1 MEIQNDFK
9 KFFTEEQ
16 LSLLDPIFKHSI
28 FLRNRIFSNPNIA
41 LFALNKLNR
50 PRDKQTILNELL
62 HNDISGESTN
72 PLQSIIFK
80 ESPLAEMTEQT
91 FVDFLRDF
99 KFVEY
104 IIIAIEE
111 LTFKKDISI
120 ITDHLSSF
128 ASATLEIAYLYATN
142 QLEEKYGI
150 PQDESGSR
158 VGFAVIGLG
167 KLGGWELNFSSD
179 IDIMYVYGT
188 EKGKTSGGSKGK
200 ITNHEFF
207 VKLGERIKYY
217 INERTEKGFV
227 YRVDLRLR
235 PDGDKGP
242 LALPIR
248 SYETYYE
255 LYGQSW
261 ERMMLLKGRVV
272 AGDVEVGEKLLSHL
286 KPFIFRRSIDHRL
299 INDLLD
305 VKSKIAGRVKL
316 KGGKKDVKLG
326 YGGIREIEFSIQ
338 ALQILNYPKN
348 PNVYHKNTLESIK
361 ILHHYNLLTDEEASI
376 LEESYKFLRRLEH
389 MAQIEMEQQTYLIPE
404 DSERFPLYV
413 ERCGFDSIEK
423 FYEKY
428 HQTTSNVNKI
438 FTSII
443 SEEKP
448 SLAKIISDE
457 ELDKEDLISF
467 LRGEGYLQPE
477 TIAEIVKKMLT
488 KKGGKLRG
496 STETKL
502 FLSLLE
508 IILTEIK
515 KLDDAPKILNFFERF
530 FSRADAIYLF
540 YDIFSNSPIILKKLI
555 NIIRYSNYLPNI
567 ILQNRNLL
575 DYIYDP
581 KLVDYNAEDIY
592 NIFIDTI
599 SITDDEEFEY
609 NLSRKKFQELFFNIA
624 YAYLNGGINVV
635 MCGKSLTQLAHGVIN
650 FAFHR
655 EYDRI
660 VKRYGLPLKNNG
672 EVCDYLVLGM
682 GKLGSG
688 EMSFGSDLDIIVL
701 YEEEGFT
708 ESGKTNQEF
717 FSRLVQ
723 KVISYLATPTVYGY
737 LYEID
742 MRLRPSGSKGAL
754 VTTFRSFKEYQYNKA
769 MLWEKQALLRADV
782 VNNESKLK
790 PYFYELIDDVLFNNT
805 LGKNGI
811 QEIYD
816 MRMRIQK
823 EKGDPYEI
831 NDLKAGYG
839 GIIDV
844 EFTVQMFQLKYGK
857 DHASLRQKNTHDLLH
872 IIREL
877 DLIKG
882 RDFYSYHNNFIF
894 FRNIENFI
902 RIMDNKSTSRI
913 PNSNEHLKK
922 LIDFLNFKDVEKFKS
937 QLDDARKSVRNTFNR
952 IFEQYLEK

>member
-1 MEIQNDFK
+1 MENRDDLSL
-9 KFFTEEQ
+9 FFTRDEF
-16 LSLLDPIFKHSI
+16 SLLEPVLKHSI
-28 FLRNRIFSNPNIA
+28 FLRNKIYSNPDLAKYAIK
-41 LFALNKLNR
+41 KLNR
-50 PRDKQTILNELL
+50 PRDKQTILKELL
-62 HNDISGESTN
+62 LNDITGEKTDKHSQFELNN
-72 PLQSIIFK
+72 PPIFTV
-80 ESPLAEMTEQT
+80 SEQT
-91 FVDFLRDF
+91 FIDFLRDF

-104 IIIAIEE
+104 ILIAIEE
-111 LTFKKDISI
+111 LSINRDISK

-128 ASATLEIAYLYATN
+128 ASATLEVAYFYALN
-142 QLEEKYGI
+142 MLEERYGV
-150 PQDESGSR
+150 PQDETGNR

-188 EKGKTSGGSKGK
+188 ERGKTTGGTKGRV
-200 ITNHEFF
+200 TNHEFF
-207 VKLGERIKYY
+207 VKLGEKIKYY

-272 AGDVEVGEKLLSHL
+272 AGDKDTGDKLLNQL
-286 KPFIFRRSIDHRL
+286 RPFIFRRSIDYKL
-299 INDLLD
+299 INDLID
-305 VKSKIAGRVKL
+305 IKSKIAGRVKL
-316 KGGKKDVKLG
+316 KGNKKDVKLG
-326 YGGIREIEFSIQ
+326 YGGIREIEFSVQ

-348 PNVYHKNTLESIK
+348 PDVYHKNTLESIK
-361 ILHHYNLLTDEEASI
+361 ILHHYNLLSDNEAKT
-376 LEESYKFLRRLEH
+376 LEESYKFLRKLEH
-389 MAQIEMEQQTYLIPE
+389 MAQIELEQQTYIIPE

-428 HQTTSNVNKI
+428 YEITNSVNKI

-443 SEEKP
+443 SDEKP
-448 SLAKIISDE
+448 SLSKIISDE
-457 ELDKEDLISF
+457 ELDKDDLVSF
-467 LRGEGYLQPE
+467 LKDEGYINPDI
-477 TIAEIVKKMLT
+477 IADIIRKMIT

-496 STETKL
+496 STETQL
-502 FLSLLE
+502 FLKLLE

-515 KLDDAPKILNFFERF
+515 QMQDAPKILNFFERF
-530 FSRADAIYLF
+530 FSRADTIYLF
-540 YDIFSNSPIILKKLI
+540 YDIFSSSPVILKKLI
-555 NIIRYSNYLPNI
+555 NIIVYSNYLPNV

-581 KLVDYNAEDIY
+581 KLVNYDSEDIY

-599 SITDDEEFEY
+599 SHTDDEEFEY
-609 NLSRKKFQELFFNIA
+609 NLSRKKFQELFFNVA

-635 MCGKSLTQLAHGVIN
+635 NCGKSLTQLAHGVIN

-660 VKRYGLPLKNNG
+660 VKRYGLPLKSNG
-672 EVCDYLVLGM
+672 DICDYLVLGM

-701 YEEEGFT
+701 YEDEGFT

-782 VNNESKLK
+782 VNKGSKLTSL
-790 PYFYELIDDVLFNNT
+790 FYTLLNDVLFSNT
-805 LGKNGI
+805 LDKYGI

-816 MRMRIQK
+816 MRMRIQR
-823 EKGDPYEI
+823 EKGEPYQI
-831 NDLKAGYG
+831 NDIKAGFG
-839 GIIDV
+839 GIIDI
-844 EFTVQMFQLKYGK
+844 EFAVQMLQLLYGK
-857 DHASLRQKNTHDLLH
+857 DFPELRIKNTHDLLH
-872 IIREL
+872 IIK
-877 DLIKG
+877 DNNFIKG
-882 RDFYSYHNNFIF
+882 RDFYSFHNNFIF
-894 FRNIENFI
+894 FRNVENFI
-902 RIMDNKSTSRI
+902 RIMDNKSTSKI
-913 PNSNEHLKK
+913 PKSNEQLIKI
-922 LIDFLNFKDVEKFKS
+922 IDFMNFKDIEKFR
-937 QLDDARKSVRNTFNR
+937 LHIDEARRSVRNTFNR
-952 IFEQYLEK
+952 IFETYLQK